1 MSPRTSSRVLSRK
14 KQVKKLKKMAGMV
27 EVKTNKKVIIIIII
41 ISITIPEVEDGTIGG
56 ANTLYRTTSGPIL
69 WFLIHQLQRNSNPQC
84 STALT

>member
-1 MSPRTSSRVLSRK
+1 MSPRTSSRVLSGK

-41 ISITIPEVEDGTIGG
+41 TITIPEVEDGTIGG

>member
-1 MSPRTSSRVLSRK
+1 MSPRTSSRVLSGK

-27 EVKTNKKVIIIIII
+27 EVKTKKKVIIIIII
-41 ISITIPEVEDGTIGG
+41 TIMIPEVDDGTIGG

>member
-1 MSPRTSSRVLSRK
+1 MSPRTSSRVLSGK

-41 ISITIPEVEDGTIGG
+41 TIMIPEVEDGTIGG

-84 STALT
+84 STELT